1 MKPLTLAG
9 ISAIL
14 LAVAVGFGAFG
25 AHALKGKLDPY
36 YMQVYEKA
44 VFYQFIHILAAL
56 FLSLFV
62 YIRPEFSKA
71 IWVVVVM
78 LLSTLI
84 FSGSLYALV
93 LSGIK
98 IFGAITPIGGVGLIA
113 AWLLLALI
121 LLF

>member
-9 ISAIL
+9 VSAIL

-44 VFYQFIHILAAL
+44 VFYQFIHVLAAL
-56 FLSLFV
+56 FLSLFI
-62 YIRPEFSKA
+62 YLKPEFSKA
-71 IWVVVVM
+71 TWVVVVM
-78 LLSTLI
+78 LVSTLI

-98 IFGAITPIGGVGLIA
+98 IFGAVTPIGGVGLIV

>member
-36 YMQVYEKA
+36 YMQVYEKV